1 MIKYKAKKQ
10 RGKRGAIYMII
21 SAAVKII
28 TISNDNKVIITGLRH
43 CDCYNT
49 LANLGLK
56 QMKDYFIVDD
66 GFIDHQGNFLDRRD
80 AWKHARNC
88 GQLPVNI
95 IEHNISEELFSEDL
109 Y

>member
-1 MIKYKAKKQ
+1 
-10 RGKRGAIYMII
+10 MII
-21 SAAVKII
+21 SAAI
-28 TISNDNKVIITGLRH
+28 KVITTPNDKETVIVGLRH

-56 QMKDYFIVDD
+56 KIEDYLVIDD
-66 GFIDHQGNFLDRRD
+66 GFIDHQGNFLNRRD
-80 AWKHARNC
+80 AWKHACDC

-95 IEHNISEELFSEDL
+95 VEYNISEELFSEDL

>member
-1 MIKYKAKKQ
+1 MIV
-10 RGKRGAIYMII
+10 

-28 TISNDNKVIITGLRH
+28 ATSNDNEVIIAGLRH

-49 LANLGLK
+49 LANLGLEPLR
-56 QMKDYFIVDD
+56 DYIFVND

-80 AWKHARNC
+80 AWKHACDC

-95 IEHNISEELFSEDL
+95 VEYNISKELFSEDL

>member
-1 MIKYKAKKQ
+1 MIV
-10 RGKRGAIYMII
+10 

-56 QMKDYFIVDD
+56 QMKDYFVVDD

>member
-1 MIKYKAKKQ
+1 
-10 RGKRGAIYMII
+10 MII
-21 SAAVKII
+21 SAAIKII
-28 TISNDNKVIITGLRH
+28 IPPNDKEIVITGLRH
-43 CDCYNT
+43 CNCYNT

-56 QMKDYFIVDD
+56 QIEDYFVIDD

-80 AWKHARNC
+80 AWKHACDC

-95 IEHNISEELFSEDL
+95 VEHNISEELFSEDL